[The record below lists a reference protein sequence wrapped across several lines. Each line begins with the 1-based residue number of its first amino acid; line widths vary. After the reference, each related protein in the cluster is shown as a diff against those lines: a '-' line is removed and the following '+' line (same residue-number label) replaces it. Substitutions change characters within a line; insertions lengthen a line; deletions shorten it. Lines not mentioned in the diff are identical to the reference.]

1 MHVAVIGGGM
11 AGLTAAIEAAEAGA
25 SVTLYDARS
34 SLGGR
39 ARTHLRDGFQWNEGA
54 HAFYIGGPAM
64 AFMKRLG
71 LEPAG
76 AIPDAGKGVGV
87 DGPVVGQMPGGVI
100 SLLRTPLLKGDRLA
114 LLKLFAKLPKLDPA
128 DYAQVTVRQA
138 MNQLLGDGVAARFC
152 EALIR
157 LSAYGNDPTE
167 ASADAG
173 LAQLKMGMDTGV
185 LYLDGGWQ
193 VMVDGLL
200 AQARAA
206 GVMIRSQAKVSA
218 VRSVPDGSVGAPD
231 YLDSPNAAVA
241 AVEVMVDGHPEL
253 FSSVVVAAGGPR
265 QAAALLHDTVPE
277 ATRWAAQARPAATA
291 CLDVGLG
298 APWGDRPTFVL
309 GVDEPLYLSVHA
321 PAAKLAPE
329 GHSLVHVMR
338 YTHPDESPDVDGADG
353 PHRAACEQLLDR
365 IHPNWRDDAIHIGF
379 RPNLLAA
386 TDQPSA
392 ARGGMAGRP
401 PVVVPDAPGVF
412 LAGDWVGDTG
422 VLVDAS
428 VASGQLAGRS
438 AAASVVSPVDLIR

>member
-1 MHVAVIGGGM
+1 MQVAVIGGGM

-39 ARTHLRDGFQWNEGA
+39 ARTHLRDGFQFNEGA
-54 HAFYIGGPAM
+54 HALYIGGPTMAM
-64 AFMKRLG
+64 LKRLG
-71 LEPAG
+71 LEPTG
-76 AIPDAGKGVGV
+76 AIPDVGNGVGV
-87 DGPVVGQMPGGVI
+87 DGDLVGRMPAGVL
-100 SLLRTPLLKGDRLA
+100 SLLRTPLLRGDRLA

-128 DYAQVTVRQA
+128 DYATMTVRQA
-138 MNQLLGDGVAARFC
+138 MHKLLGDGVSARFC

-185 LYLDGGWQ
+185 KYLDGGWQ

-200 AQARAA
+200 THARAA
-206 GVMIRSQAKVSA
+206 GVMVRSQAKVSA
-218 VRSVPDGSVGAPD
+218 VRPVPGGTSTEPD
-231 YLDSPNAAVA
+231 AR
-241 AVEVMVDGHPEL
+241 VEVVVDGHTER
-253 FSSVVVAAGGPR
+253 FGSVVLAAGGPR
-265 QAAALLHDTVPE
+265 QAAGLLQDVVP
-277 ATRWAAQARPAATA
+277 AAASWAEQARPAAAA
-291 CLDVGLG
+291 CLDVGLA

-309 GVDEPLYLSVHA
+309 GIDEPLYLSVHA

-329 GHSLVHVMR
+329 GHTLVHVMR
-338 YTHPDESPDVDGADG
+338 YNQPDETPDTDGATG
-353 PHRAACEQLLDR
+353 PHRLACERLLDR
-365 IHPNWRDDAIHIGF
+365 IRPDWRDDAIHIGF
-379 RPNLLAA
+379 RPHLLAA

-401 PVVVPDAPGVF
+401 SVVVPDAPGVF
-412 LAGDWVGDTG
+412 LAGDWIGDTG

-428 VASGQLAGRS
+428 VASGQMAGRS
-438 AAASVVSPVDLIR
+438 AATSVRTHADLMR